1 MNDTNVIFGLV
12 GITFEMQSIYLPIRN
27 IKDVLYLR
35 TYIQNLSH
43 FSGAIELNNVFMDID
58 IYNTN

>member
-12 GITFEMQSIYLPIRN
+12 SITFEMQRIYLPIRN

-35 TYIQNLSH
+35 KYIQNLSH
-43 FSGAIELNNVFMDID
+43 FSGAIELSNVFMDID

>member
-12 GITFEMQSIYLPIRN
+12 GITFEMQRIYLPIRN

-35 TYIQNLSH
+35 KYIQNLSH
-43 FSGAIELNNVFMDID
+43 FSGAIELSNVFMDID